1 MSGGNWLR
9 EVIDIEFDLVD
20 AVLRPRVIFC
30 GLPRTV
36 EQFHVAEILYCQAA
50 PVIRCT
56 GGLETAFAVAA
67 VLVAQHLEPPTFVPA
82 Q

>member
-1 MSGGNWLR
+1 LSGGNWLR
-9 EVIDIEFDLVD
+9 EIIDIEFDLVD
-20 AVLRPRVIFC
+20 AVLGPRVIFC

-36 EQFHVAEILYCQAA
+36 EQFQVAEILYCQTA

-56 GGLETAFAVAA
+56 RGLETAFAVASI
-67 VLVAQHLEPPTFVPA
+67 LVTQHLEPSMFVPA